1 VQAEREIARILL
13 KLGAVA
19 INVEEP
25 FVYTSGTRSPIYC
38 DNRLLISHP
47 PERSAIVSALVE
59 RIEAGAG
66 AKAVDVVAGT
76 ATAGIPWAAWV
87 ADRLGKP
94 MIYVR
99 AQAKEH
105 GRGRQIEG
113 RIDAGQRVVVVEDLV
128 STGGSSISTIRAIR
142 DAGGQAERCVAIFTY
157 GLPRSAAAYRDAGV
171 ELATLSSIAVLL
183 DVAIADGHL
192 APADRGA
199 VERWLRDQSA
209 ES

>member
-1 VQAEREIARILL
+1 VQADREIARILL
-13 KLGAVA
+13 ELGAVA
-19 INVEEP
+19 IKVQEP

-38 DNRLLISHP
+38 DNRLIISHP
-47 PERSAIVSALVE
+47 PERTAIVSALVDRVE
-59 RIEAGAG
+59 HATGREG
-66 AKAVDVVAGT
+66 VDVVAGT

-113 RIDAGQRVVVVEDLV
+113 RIEAGQHIVVVEDLV
-128 STGGSSISTIRAIR
+128 STGGSSISTVRAIR

-171 ELATLSSIAVLL
+171 ELATLSSIDVLL
-183 DVAIADGHL
+183 DVAIADGYL
-192 APADRGA
+192 EPKDRRA
-199 VERWLRDQSA
+199 VEDWLQEQAADS
-209 ES
+209 